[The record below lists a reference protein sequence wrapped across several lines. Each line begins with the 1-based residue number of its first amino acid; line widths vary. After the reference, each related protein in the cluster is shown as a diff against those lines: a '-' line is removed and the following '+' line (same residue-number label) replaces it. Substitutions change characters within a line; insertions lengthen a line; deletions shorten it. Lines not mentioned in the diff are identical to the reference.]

1 MARLPVV
8 GVMGSGE
15 HADAPRA
22 EGLGRWLAREGVH
35 LLTGG
40 GAGVMEAVGRGFTS
54 ERDRAGLA
62 LGILPGRVDGSA
74 YRPAPG
80 YPNPYVELA
89 VFSHLP
95 LSGAQGT
102 GPMSRNHLNVLSSDV
117 VIALAGSEG
126 TASEVRLAL
135 RYGKPLVCW
144 LDDREEIPGLAGD
157 ALVVTTLEAVQAFV
171 RDALGAR

>member
-1 MARLPVV
+1 MQRLPVV

-22 EGLGRWLAREGVH
+22 ERLGRWLAREGVH

-40 GAGVMEAVGRGFTS
+40 GGGAMEAVGRGFTS
-54 ERDRAGLA
+54 EPDRAGLA
-62 LGILPGRVDGSA
+62 LGILPGRVDGA
-74 YRPAPG
+74 DYRPAPG
-80 YPNPYVELA
+80 YPNAHVELA

-95 LSGAQGT
+95 LSGARGT
-102 GPMSRNHLNVLSSDV
+102 EPMSRNHLNVLSSDV

-135 RYGKPLVCW
+135 LYGKPVVCW
-144 LDDREEIPGLAGD
+144 LDDRSEISGLPGD
-157 ALVVTTLEAVQAFV
+157 ARVVSTLEAVQAFV
-171 RDALGAR
+171 RDSLGAR